1 MNRNMRDA
9 FKGHAHYAQTEEFVA
24 LYDDPAFDA
33 TGATLP
39 ISEFEPIVRRV
50 MAQPK
55 NSIYKAALDAQTS
68 A

>member
-24 LYDDPAFDA
+24 LYDDPAFYA
-33 TGATLP
+33 KAETLP
-39 ISEFEPIVRRV
+39 ISAFEPIVRRV

-55 NSIYKAALDAQTS
+55 NSIYKAALNAQTAS
-68 A
+68 